1 MSNYD
6 QAMQEA
12 RKLAATPQGRQ
23 LLQLIQ
29 KKDAS
34 QVQALIQQAAAG
46 NMDQAK
52 QILSS
57 LLEDPETKSL
67 LESLGGTYGK

>member
-12 RKLAATPQGRQ
+12 RKLASTPQGRQ

-29 KKDAS
+29 KKDTS

-52 QILSS
+52 QILSA
-57 LLEDPETKSL
+57 LLEDPEAKAL
-67 LESLGGTYGK
+67 LEALGGSYGK